1 MVVWDFAL
9 AEIVYDNIVQEF
21 FSRNEVLLHKFF
33 KYCRKVLENTV
44 YQWMEGVRD
53 VLYALL
59 AAIIP
64 RLPSA
69 IKAPLDF
76 IGVTKFL
83 DSRLDKF
90 RN

>member
-1 MVVWDFAL
+1 
-9 AEIVYDNIVQEF
+9 
-21 FSRNEVLLHKFF
+21 
-33 KYCRKVLENTV
+33 
-44 YQWMEGVRD
+44 MEGVRD

-76 IGVTKFL
+76 IGVTEFL